1 LQSGIRFPAGSTPTR
16 QRRSSMGY
24 NGWTM
29 ATGPKENRQLILAFT
44 EDLFL
49 QPRLQDAAAALGYDL
64 QVIEQP
70 QAFGGEAAELAPRPA
85 LTEPLAGLESMLVR
99 RLSSQRPA
107 LLLFDLSSQHLPWQH
122 WIQVLKTSAATRR
135 IPLVAFG
142 PHVEE
147 AALEAARAA
156 GADQVLTRG
165 QLQRGLARVL
175 QTWAERPVEVE
186 LQQGCAGSLSALAVE
201 GIALHNRGAYFE
213 AHEKLEHAWLQAGE
227 FEGYLYRALLQVSVA
242 HLHLA
247 NGNLA
252 GAVKLLM
259 RVHRWLDPLPD
270 TCRGVE
276 LASLRDSVGELRAT
290 LYRALDE
297 GRPTPA
303 RFQPIVFRVPGQTPE
318 KKVGGEP

>member
-1 LQSGIRFPAGSTPTR
+1 
-16 QRRSSMGY
+16 
-24 NGWTM
+24 M
-29 ATGPKENRQLILAFT
+29 ATRPAEDRQLILAFT

-64 QVIEQP
+64 QVIEQAA
-70 QAFGGEAAELAPRPA
+70 AFGNDAEDLARQPA
-85 LTEPLAGLESMLVR
+85 LTEPLAGLDSILVR
-99 RLSSQRPA
+99 QLSARRPA

-142 PHVEE
+142 PHVDS
-147 AALEAARAA
+147 AALDAARDA

-175 QTWAERPVEVE
+175 QTWAERPVEDE
-186 LQQGCAGSLSALAVE
+186 LRQACAGSLSALAAE
-201 GIALHNRGAYFE
+201 GIALHNRGEYFE
-213 AHEKLEHAWLQAGE
+213 AHEKLENAWLQADE

-242 HLHLA
+242 HLHLE

-270 TCRGVE
+270 SCRGVE
-276 LASLRDSVGELRAT
+276 LASLRHSVGELRGT

-297 GRPTPA
+297 GRRSPV
-303 RFQPIVFRVPGQTPE
+303 RFQPIAFRVSGKTPDKTAGGQL
-318 KKVGGEP
+318 